1 MATGN
6 NPSQGH
12 KAENTLGRTAN
23 QAKDKAQGL
32 MDKAQDTA
40 SNLGDQA
47 RHAATAVKDRTDDT
61 IASVGQKMTSLAD
74 NITSSA
80 PREGVIGNAAST
92 VADNLRSGGR
102 YLQQHGLED
111 MGQDITKL
119 VRQHPMQSLLL
130 GFGVGC
136 LMGMALSRR

>member
-6 NPSQGH
+6 NPSQGN
-12 KAENTLGRTAN
+12 KAENTLGRVAN
-23 QAKDKAQGL
+23 QAKDKTQNLA
-32 MDKAQDTA
+32 DKAQDAA

-74 NITSSA
+74 NIRANA
-80 PREGVIGNAAST
+80 PNEGILGNAASS